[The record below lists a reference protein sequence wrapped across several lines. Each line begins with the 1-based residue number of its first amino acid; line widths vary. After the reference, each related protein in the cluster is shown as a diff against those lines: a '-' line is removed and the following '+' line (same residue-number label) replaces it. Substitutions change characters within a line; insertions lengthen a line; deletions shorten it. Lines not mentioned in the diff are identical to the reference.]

1 MNITATE
8 NVLPLISVI
17 IPAYNAA
24 STLEAACR
32 SVLTQ
37 DYGNVEL
44 VVVNDG
50 STDNTGAILEEL
62 GHCWR
67 RLRAVNQPNGGVCRA
82 RNAGLECAGGEYVA
96 FLDADDEMLPGSLMK
111 LYGLLQQEL

>member
-1 MNITATE
+1 MTVKAN
-8 NVLPLISVI
+8 LPLISVI

-24 STLEAACR
+24 ATLEAACE

-50 STDNTGAILEEL
+50 
-62 GHCWR
+62 
-67 RLRAVNQPNGGVCRA
+67 
-82 RNAGLECAGGEYVA
+82 
-96 FLDADDEMLPGSLMK
+96 
-111 LYGLLQQEL
+111 

>member
-1 MNITATE
+1 MNVTAKD
-8 NVLPLISVI
+8 NALPLISVI

-24 STLEAACR
+24 ATLEQACQ

-50 STDNTGAILEEL
+50 STDETAQLLARLQQLSPPVFAVEGAE
-62 GHCWR
+62 
-67 RLRAVNQPNGGVCRA
+67 VQPDLIP
-82 RNAGLECAGGEYVA
+82 AGLVLTEADKQRD
-96 FLDADDEMLPGSLMK
+96 FLCLWLEGRV
-111 LYGLLQQEL
+111 LLLGRLERPDWR